1 MQVVCLIY
9 CTCTWFN
16 IRICLKILIHD
27 IWNVYIA
34 SFLDTLFKE
43 KCKYRYILRRVNS
56 LIQTLQFILATE
68 DRHRVSRMGS
78 IASRASSFF
87 ESIGKNKGKKM
98 AASLPTSNSLGNLVE
113 TGSENNSQ
121 IDLIPL
127 ETNMNYTSSFNKNSC
142 HSIEDLVCD
151 RKTLHQGM

>member
-16 IRICLKILIHD
+16 IRILIRD

-34 SFLDTLFKE
+34 SFLDTLCKE
-43 KCKYRYILRRVNS
+43 KCKYILRRVNW

>member
-1 MQVVCLIY
+1 MYYLDIYIDMLIKKNKFTY
-9 CTCTWFN
+9 SN
-16 IRICLKILIHD
+16 P
-27 IWNVYIA
+27 
-34 SFLDTLFKE
+34 
-43 KCKYRYILRRVNS
+43 
-56 LIQTLQFILATE
+56 QFIFATE

-98 AASLPTSNSLGNLVE
+98 AASLTTSNSLGNLVE

-127 ETNMNYTSSFNKNSC
+127 ETTMNHTSSFNKNSC

-151 RKTLHQGM
+151 RKTLYQGI